1 MKKNWFYLFALICSV
16 ALFTACSD
24 DEDTSWQQIPQTE
37 ITVGENAT
45 LTVNGETATTG
56 SVQMTVNDATSGV
69 LTLNN
74 VVPGYNEVQVNVVLE
89 KQADNTFNFS
99 GSADINTAPATK
111 TLRDE
116 PAILTVEVEGTI
128 SLEGQV
134 SVAVTTSGLG
144 LYAGTY
150 TADQLALTYGG
161 VVMDGK
167 SVTFD
172 IIDAQTATI
181 TLEGADNELLSAL
194 VGSSVKNPGVVPGEA
209 STVLNVTLTSEGTT
223 GYSFEGTD
231 ESNGRTLNYTGSIEA
246 GKLTLD
252 VNATFSNDLI
262 GTWNLVPVPTDA
274 SETVYPIHSIWQSSK
289 GIEIFPGFEMPMETI
304 LSLALRMPVVDGQ
317 SACQMLTTVLQ
328 SVTFGADG
336 NLVASYSDAANVA
349 SPSWQDSPVGLVQY
363 CVKDGQL
370 LAYLDIN
377 TIITALTSPSTRAT
391 TDDLLAELLPLLLA
405 HMGEIAPMLSEGIP
419 LAYSAD
425 ASTGVLTVYIDQTGL
440 GGVVLGIL
448 NEVVNNAELMAMIA
462 ELASSSMGSDNSL
475 ASMLPA
481 ILEQLPEVVAGTTTL
496 ELGLN
501 FNPATAE

>member
-161 VVMDGK
+161 VVMNGK

-209 STVLNVTLTSEGTT
+209 STVLNVTLTSEGTQ
-223 GYSFEGTD
+223 D
-231 ESNGRTLNYTGSIEA
+231 
-246 GKLTLD
+246 
-252 VNATFSNDLI
+252 
-262 GTWNLVPVPTDA
+262 
-274 SETVYPIHSIWQSSK
+274 
-289 GIEIFPGFEMPMETI
+289 I
-304 LSLALRMPVVDGQ
+304 LSKERM
-317 SACQMLTTVLQ
+317 SLTDVL
-328 SVTFGADG
+328 
-336 NLVASYSDAANVA
+336 
-349 SPSWQDSPVGLVQY
+349 
-363 CVKDGQL
+363 
-370 LAYLDIN
+370 
-377 TIITALTSPSTRAT
+377 
-391 TDDLLAELLPLLLA
+391 
-405 HMGEIAPMLSEGIP
+405 
-419 LAYSAD
+419 
-425 ASTGVLTVYIDQTGL
+425 
-440 GGVVLGIL
+440 
-448 NEVVNNAELMAMIA
+448 
-462 ELASSSMGSDNSL
+462 
-475 ASMLPA
+475 
-481 ILEQLPEVVAGTTTL
+481 
-496 ELGLN
+496 
-501 FNPATAE
+501 